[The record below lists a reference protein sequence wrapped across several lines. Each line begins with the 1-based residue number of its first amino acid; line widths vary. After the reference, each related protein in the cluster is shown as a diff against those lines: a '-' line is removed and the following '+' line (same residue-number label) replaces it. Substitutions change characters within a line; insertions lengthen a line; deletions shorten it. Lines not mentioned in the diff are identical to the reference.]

1 MAVKKKKIGAA
12 GRFGAG
18 YGRVKEKLVN
28 VESKQRKRQECPFCS
43 GRAKRKS
50 KAVWECTKCGKVFAG
65 GVFILNK

>member
-18 YGRVKEKLVN
+18 YGKPKEKLVA
-28 VESKQRKRQECPFCS
+28 VEVKQRVKQVCPFCS

-50 KAVWECTKCGKVFAG
+50 KGVWFCLRCKKTFAG
-65 GVFILNK
+65 GTFYLG